1 MKNNRYHNS
10 NKLIEDALDVIPL
23 GSQTFSKSITAFP
36 KGVSPL
42 FIEKGLMSKV
52 WDIDGNEYID
62 FINGLASVTLGYS
75 NEEINNK
82 VFEQL
87 EKGVTFSLPNKIEL
101 EVARI
106 IIDLVP
112 SVEMV
117 RFGKNGTDVT
127 SAAIRLARAYTGRDH
142 VLVCGYH
149 GWQDWYIGSTTRG
162 LGVPDV
168 VKKLTHKFEYNNIQN
183 LRELLD
189 KYKGR
194 VAAVIMEPMNVNW
207 PVGSYLQEVE
217 SVTKQSGA
225 LFILDEIITGFRYA
239 KGGAQELFGLTPDL
253 TVFGKGIANGFPL
266 SVLSGRREVMAM
278 VEDIFFSG
286 TFGGETVSLTAAKV
300 VLDKVKNGDFID
312 RISTI
317 GSKLIE
323 GVNKLIVKYN
333 MNQYMTINGHPS
345 VSYLV
350 ISSTKKYT
358 SLEIKTLFLQE
369 VFLRGILVLG
379 NHNISYSHTEKDI
392 DQLLS
397 VYNEVFQILEDSIS
411 NNNLQKLLT
420 VEPLQSLFKVR

>member
-149 GWQDWYIGSTTRG
+149 G
-162 LGVPDV
+162 
-168 VKKLTHKFEYNNIQN
+168 
-183 LRELLD
+183 
-189 KYKGR
+189 
-194 VAAVIMEPMNVNW
+194 
-207 PVGSYLQEVE
+207 
-217 SVTKQSGA
+217 
-225 LFILDEIITGFRYA
+225 
-239 KGGAQELFGLTPDL
+239 
-253 TVFGKGIANGFPL
+253 
-266 SVLSGRREVMAM
+266 
-278 VEDIFFSG
+278 
-286 TFGGETVSLTAAKV
+286 
-300 VLDKVKNGDFID
+300 
-312 RISTI
+312 
-317 GSKLIE
+317 
-323 GVNKLIVKYN
+323 
-333 MNQYMTINGHPS
+333 
-345 VSYLV
+345 
-350 ISSTKKYT
+350 
-358 SLEIKTLFLQE
+358 
-369 VFLRGILVLG
+369 
-379 NHNISYSHTEKDI
+379 
-392 DQLLS
+392 
-397 VYNEVFQILEDSIS
+397 
-411 NNNLQKLLT
+411 
-420 VEPLQSLFKVR
+420 